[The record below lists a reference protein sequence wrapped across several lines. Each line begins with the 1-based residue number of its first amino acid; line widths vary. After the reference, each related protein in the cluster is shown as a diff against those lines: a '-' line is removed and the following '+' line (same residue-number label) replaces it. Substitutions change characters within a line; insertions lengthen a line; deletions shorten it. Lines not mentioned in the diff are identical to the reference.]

1 MDPTCFF
8 RGNPNCPHVDCD
20 HKFLALRPGYCPCLS
35 YRPGLHQARDKGF
48 AVRSLDFMKEQRRS
62 RRILA
67 SVPVEILSS
76 GGPQA
81 ALTAVINLHGALILS
96 SVHWPSGSELR
107 IKNPETGLEVRGR
120 VVWSG
125 SADRSGTYKLGI
137 EFKASAPDFWGAR
150 YDPHGE
156 EAP

>member
-1 MDPTCFF
+1 M
-8 RGNPNCPHVDCD
+8 R
-20 HKFLALRPGYCPCLS
+20 
-35 YRPGLHQARDKGF
+35 
-48 AVRSLDFMKEQRRS
+48 EQRRS

-67 SVPVEILSS
+67 SVPLEIQSN

-96 SVHWPSGSELR
+96 SVNWPSGSELT
-107 IKNPETGLEVRGR
+107 IKNPETALEVRGR

-125 SADRSGTYKLGI
+125 SPDHTGSYKLGV
-137 EFKASAPDFWGAR
+137 EFKASSPEFWGER

>member
-1 MDPTCFF
+1 
-8 RGNPNCPHVDCD
+8 
-20 HKFLALRPGYCPCLS
+20 
-35 YRPGLHQARDKGF
+35 
-48 AVRSLDFMKEQRRS
+48 MKEQRRS

-67 SVPVEILSS
+67 SVPVVVQSNREPL
-76 GGPQA
+76 A

-96 SVHWPSGSELR
+96 SVNWPPGSELT

-125 SADRSGTYKLGI
+125 RQDRDGSYKLGV
-137 EFKASAPDFWGAR
+137 EFQASSPEFWGER

-156 EAP
+156 EAS

>member
-1 MDPTCFF
+1 
-8 RGNPNCPHVDCD
+8 
-20 HKFLALRPGYCPCLS
+20 
-35 YRPGLHQARDKGF
+35 
-48 AVRSLDFMKEQRRS
+48 MKEQRRS

-67 SVPVEILSS
+67 SVPVELQSD

-81 ALTAVINLHGALILS
+81 ALTAVINLQGALILS

-120 VVWSG
+120 VVWAG
-125 SADRSGTYKLGI
+125 SPDRSGTYKIGV
-137 EFKASAPDFWGAR
+137 EFRTSSPEFWGAR